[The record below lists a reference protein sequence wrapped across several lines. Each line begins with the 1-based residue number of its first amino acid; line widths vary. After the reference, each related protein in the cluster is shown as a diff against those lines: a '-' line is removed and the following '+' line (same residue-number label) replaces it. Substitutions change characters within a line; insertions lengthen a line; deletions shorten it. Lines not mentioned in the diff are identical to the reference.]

1 MTLAAAAQIPASWQR
16 GHRLAALGLT
26 AGLLAVG
33 LWGAPGMTAQL
44 VVLAL
49 TVALLGLPHGAVDH
63 LQGRALLRPRLAG
76 AWPAGFAGVY
86 VGAAV
91 LVIAGWAAAP
101 PVLLLAFLALA
112 ILHFGAEDV
121 EQDRLLAT
129 RAGRLAEGL
138 LRGSIPVAGPVL
150 FHPSA
155 TGQLFSLLTPGTSLQ
170 TIFAVVQAAALPAT
184 VLLSGASGLMIWA
197 AWRNRGLLAAELGA
211 LLLLVAVLPPLLAF
225 AGYFC
230 FWHAPR
236 HSLSVIARIA
246 PRDFRD
252 GLRRFTASAI
262 ALTSLTIALAALAW
276 ILLDGG
282 SQPARASVQVVFAG
296 LAALTVPHVGLAI
309 ASARAGCTTDDTPN

>member
-1 MTLAAAAQIPASWQR
+1 MTLAAAAEIPAAWQR
-16 GHRLAALGLT
+16 GHRLAGLALT

-33 LWGAPGMTAQL
+33 LWGTPGMTVQL

-49 TVALLGLPHGAVDH
+49 TVAVLGLPHGAVDH
-63 LQGRALLRPRLAG
+63 LQARDLLAARMGG
-76 AWPAGFAGVY
+76 AWPAVFAGLY
-86 VGAAV
+86 VGAAL
-91 LVIAGWAAAP
+91 LVIAAWALAP
-101 PVLLLAFLALA
+101 PVLLVAFLALA

-121 EQDRLLAT
+121 EQDRLLPT

-138 LRGSIPVAGPVL
+138 LRGAIPVAGPVL
-150 FHPSA
+150 FHPSS
-155 TGQLFSLLTPGTSLQ
+155 TGQLFSLLTPGTSLE
-170 TIFAVVQAAALPAT
+170 TIFGVLQAAALPAT
-184 VLLSGASGLMIWA
+184 VLLSGASLLMVWA

-236 HSLSVIARIA
+236 HSLSVIARLSTQ
-246 PRDFRD
+246 DFRG

-262 ALTSLTIALAALAW
+262 ALTSVTIALAALAW

-282 SQPARASVQVVFAG
+282 AQPAQATVQVIFVG

-309 ASARAGCTTDDTPN
+309 ASARAGWNTENTPN

>member
-1 MTLAAAAQIPASWQR
+1 MTLAAAAVIPASWQS
-16 GHRLAALGLT
+16 GHRLTALGLT
-26 AGLLAVG
+26 AGLLALG
-33 LWGAPGMTAQL
+33 FWGTPGMTVQL

-63 LQGRALLRPRLAG
+63 LQGRDLLRPRLAG
-76 AWPAGFAGVY
+76 IWPAAFAGLY
-86 VGAAV
+86 VGAAL
-91 LVIAGWAAAP
+91 LVIGAWVLAP
-101 PVLLLAFLALA
+101 AVLLIAFLLLA
-112 ILHFGAEDV
+112 IVHFGAEDV
-121 EQDRLLAT
+121 EQDGLLPT
-129 RAGRLAEGL
+129 RAGRLVEGL

-155 TGQLFSLLTPGTSLQ
+155 TGQLFSLLTPGTQLQ
-170 TIFAVVQAAALPAT
+170 TIFSILQTAALPAT
-184 VLLSGASGLMIWA
+184 VLLSGASLLMIWA

-230 FWHAPR
+230 FWHSPR

-246 PRDFRD
+246 PTDFRD

-262 ALTSLTIALAALAW
+262 ALTSVTIGLAALAW

-282 SQPARASVQVVFAG
+282 AQPATASMQVIFVG

-309 ASARAGCTTDDTPN
+309 ASARAGWNIDDTPN